1 MSYYGISVLIT
12 TVITLLVAFYL
23 LYKAKELNLGILISI
38 SIGSVIL
45 GFSFSPAFNAIL
57 NLLSDKVNISRK
69 LALIVALLT
78 VLAIFLILIM
88 ALSLIIAICIPS
100 KFTKID
106 CGIYIDRILER
117 IKRSFLVFTGKII
130 PQFKNIV
137 KNVYNIRNKLKK
149 PVDTK
154 QIIDTMGIEKN
165 EISELESKIPEN
177 AEFTEL
183 LELVDSQAAAEIEK
197 TAEAFETVA
206 SAGAITFA
214 AHESEEPVTAS
225 VISDDVSPVIG
236 NALTPETEQSEAA
249 WIDEA
254 AAHLDEET
262 VYTAKPED
270 DAEMIDTGALE
281 VAAAAGS
288 EEVIEEETIDIADN
302 AYSNLILDVSG
313 MVDHAITEADTV
325 SAGSLV
331 SKAFESKGIGKK
343 EEAIEYY
350 MEALVHEPENE
361 MIFWI
366 VLDVCT
372 LYKQLGLNDLAGS
385 ILEGIVSQ
393 YGSIIQPD
401 MKEEI
406 MKNLK

>member
-12 TVITLLVAFYL
+12 TVITLLIAFYL

-38 SIGSVIL
+38 SIGAVIL

-57 NLLSDKVNISRK
+57 NLLSDRMNISRK
-69 LALIVALLT
+69 LALIMALFT
-78 VLAIFLILIM
+78 VLAIFLILILV
-88 ALSLIIAICIPS
+88 LSLIIAMCIPA
-100 KFTKID
+100 KFAKID
-106 CGIYIDRILER
+106 CTIYIDRILEG
-117 IKRSFLVFTGKII
+117 IKKSFLVFTGKII

-137 KNVYNIRNKLKK
+137 KNVYIIRNKLKK

-165 EISELESKIPEN
+165 EANKLESKIPEN
-177 AEFTEL
+177 AEL
-183 LELVDSQAAAEIEK
+183 SELVASQAETEVEK
-197 TAEAFETVA
+197 VTEAFETEALADAVA
-206 SAGAITFA
+206 FA
-214 AHESEEPVTAS
+214 ALKTGDPLTAS
-225 VISDDVSPVIG
+225 VNSDFGSLDSG
-236 NALTPETEQSEAA
+236 DALSSHTEQSDAA

-254 AAHLDEET
+254 AA
-262 VYTAKPED
+262 
-270 DAEMIDTGALE
+270 
-281 VAAAAGS
+281 AAGTDK
-288 EEVIEEETIDIADN
+288 EIIDISDN
-302 AYSNLILDVSG
+302 AFNNLILDVSG
-313 MVDHAITEADTV
+313 MVDYAIDEADTV
-325 SAGSLV
+325 SAGALV
-331 SKAFESKGIGKK
+331 SKAFESKGSGKK

-350 MEALVHEPENE
+350 MKALVHEPEKE

-366 VLDVCT
+366 ILDICT

-401 MKEEI
+401 VKEEI